1 MNKVSMMFLLILLF
15 GTGTLKADEIQT
27 KIGIYEKLDEYIP
40 QGLSF
45 INDRGEKIVL
55 DEHIDKPTVLVLVY
69 YNCPGICSPLLDGV
83 AQVID
88 ETDLVLGEDYQVE
101 TISFNWEENWEL
113 GRDKKKNYL
122 AQIEKEINA
131 DAWDFMTGD
140 SATIMKLVDAVGFG
154 FKKEGKDF
162 VHAGAIIVLSPDAK
176 VTRYLYGISYLPFD
190 FKLALVE
197 AARGQSGPTINKVLS
212 YCFSYDA
219 DGKKYVFNIT
229 KVSATVIL
237 FFAFS
242 LLLYLFITRKR
253 THKSHI

>member
-1 MNKVSMMFLLILLF
+1 MNRVSVMFLLILLF
-15 GTGTLKADEIQT
+15 GAGTMKADEIQT

-40 QGLSF
+40 KGLSF
-45 INDRGEKIVL
+45 INDRGEKIIL

-83 AQVID
+83 ARVID

-113 GRDKKKNYL
+113 GRDKKKNYV
-122 AQIEKEINA
+122 AQIKKEINA

-219 DGKKYVFNIT
+219 EGKKYVFNIA

-253 THKSHI
+253 KHKSHI